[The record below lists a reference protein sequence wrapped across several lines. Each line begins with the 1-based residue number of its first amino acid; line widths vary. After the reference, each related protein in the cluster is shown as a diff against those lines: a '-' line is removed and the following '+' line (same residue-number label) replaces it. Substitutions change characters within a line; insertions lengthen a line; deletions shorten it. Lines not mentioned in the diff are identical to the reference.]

1 MSVNIAYG
9 EKVIIQNTRT
19 DELAAISEINSYTI
33 KALKQ
38 WMNRIYQDEE
48 DNFVVFHAVD
58 SRVKEY
64 FEEHIKKLKEA

>member
-1 MSVNIAYG
+1 MSVNIAHG

-38 WMNRIYQDEE
+38 WMNRIYQDED
-48 DNFVVFHAVD
+48 DNFRVFHSTD
-58 SRVKEY
+58 ERVREY
-64 FEEHIKKLKEA
+64 FEKHIEKLKEA